1 MTIARNS
8 GVGLP
13 VFASSGGERRIVFA
27 HGLQGLGERALAGN
41 KPLVDAGWS
50 VATFDQRGHGDAT
63 PIYDGSG
70 YDADA
75 MGADLWAVADA
86 MGWDRCWIGG
96 GSMGAATS
104 FRAAALHPERVE
116 GLIQVCPA
124 LWMQEHPAIW
134 MFDLIADQLRD
145 SGIDGVIE
153 LWTKF
158 MTQVGATPEQLAFL
172 EDLRLHDPKSL
183 ECALRNVPRWV
194 FADADNEFASFD
206 FPVVVVCWDGDYIH
220 PLDRGRATAAA
231 ANVNP
236 IEVDYVKV
244 QADPLFVASVL
255 ADELRSR

>member
-1 MTIARNS
+1 MTVARNED
-8 GVGLP
+8 VELP
-13 VFASSGGERRIVFA
+13 VFVAAGGDRQLVFA

-41 KPLVDAGWS
+41 APLVDAGWS
-50 VATFDQRGHGDAT
+50 VACFDQRGHGDAT
-63 PIYDGSG
+63 PIYDGTD

-86 MGWDRCWIGG
+86 MGWDRCWVGG

-104 FRAAALHPERVE
+104 YRAALLHPERVE

-124 LWMQEHPAIW
+124 LWTEAHPAVW
-134 MFDLIADQLRD
+134 LFDLISNQLRD
-145 SGIDGVIE
+145 DGIDGLIA

-158 MTQVGATPEQLAFL
+158 MTEVGATPEQLAFL

-183 ECALRNVPRWV
+183 ECALRNVPRWI
-194 FADADNEFASFD
+194 FANAVADFASFD
-206 FPVVVVCWDGDYIH
+206 FPVVVVCWDGDHIH

-231 ANVNP
+231 ANVDP
-236 IEVDYVKV
+236 IEVDFAKV
-244 QADPLFVASVL
+244 QADPLFVASVV